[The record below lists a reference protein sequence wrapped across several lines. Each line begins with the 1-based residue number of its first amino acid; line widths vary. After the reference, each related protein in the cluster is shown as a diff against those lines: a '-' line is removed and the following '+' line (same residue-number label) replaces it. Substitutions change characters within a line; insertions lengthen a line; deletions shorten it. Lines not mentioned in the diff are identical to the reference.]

1 MEIQTL
7 SLKKRRRHLMIGKYL
22 SPIVTAGL
30 TATMLSFA
38 APVLAETESV
48 SMTHTV
54 RYSDIDLSTANGR
67 QTLDHRVEVAIN
79 SMCAEPVLGNQQEM
93 QAFQDCRADARVQAA
108 TKVNALLA
116 VVGKKYASAR

>member
-1 MEIQTL
+1 
-7 SLKKRRRHLMIGKYL
+7 MIGKYL

-30 TATMLSFA
+30 TVTMLSFA
-38 APVLAETESV
+38 APVLAETNAV

-54 RYSDIDLSTANGR
+54 RYSDIDLSTAGGR
-67 QTLDHRVEVAIN
+67 QTLDRRVEVAIN
-79 SMCAEPVLGNQQEM
+79 SMCAEPVLGNREEIR
-93 QAFQDCRADARVQAA
+93 AFQDCRADARAQAA